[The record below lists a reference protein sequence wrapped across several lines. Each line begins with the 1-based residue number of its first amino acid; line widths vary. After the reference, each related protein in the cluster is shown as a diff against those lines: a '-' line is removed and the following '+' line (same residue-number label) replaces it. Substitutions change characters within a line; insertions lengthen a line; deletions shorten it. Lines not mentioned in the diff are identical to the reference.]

1 MTPGEKVKLIR
12 KEKNMTLEQFGKKVG
27 VTKQTISRIENGIN
41 ALTEQ
46 MILSIC
52 REFNVN
58 EDWLRTG
65 EGEMFIEL
73 DKENQ
78 LMIWAANALKDE
90 SDSFKKRFVKML
102 MELDESDWETL
113 EKFCMILYKESHDV
127 TPGSETSPK
136 T

>member
-58 EDWLRTG
+58 EEWLRTG
-65 EGEMFIEL
+65 NGEMFIEF

-78 LMIWAANALKDE
+78 LMIWALNILKDDF
-90 SDSFKKRFVKML
+90 DSFKKRFFKML

-113 EKFCMILYKESHDV
+113 EKICVKLHKES
-127 TPGSETSPK
+127 
-136 T
+136 

>member
-41 ALTEQ
+41 SLTEQ

-58 EDWLRTG
+58 EEWLRTG
-65 EGEMFIEL
+65 NGEMFIKL

-78 LMIWAANALKDE
+78 LMIWALNILKDE
-90 SDSFKKRFVKML
+90 SDSFKRRFFKML
-102 MELDESDWETL
+102 MELDESDWEAL
-113 EKFCMILYKESHDV
+113 EKICVKLHKES
-127 TPGSETSPK
+127 
-136 T
+136 

>member
-1 MTPGEKVKLIR
+1 MTQGDRVKKLR
-12 KEKNMTLEQFGKKVG
+12 KELDYTLERFGKPLGVG
-27 VTKQTISRIENGIN
+27 KTAISKIEKGENN
-41 ALTEQ
+41 LTDQ
-46 MILSIC
+46 MLLSIC

-58 EDWLRTG
+58 EKWLRTG
-65 EGEMFIEL
+65 EGEMFIKL

-78 LMIWAANALKDE
+78 LMIWAATALKDE
-90 SDSFKKRFVKML
+90 SDSFKRRFVKML

-113 EKFCMILYKESHDV
+113 EKFCMILYKENHDV

>member
-1 MTPGEKVKLIR
+1 M
-12 KEKNMTLEQFGKKVG
+12 
-27 VTKQTISRIENGIN
+27 
-41 ALTEQ
+41 
-46 MILSIC
+46 
-52 REFNVN
+52 VN
-58 EDWLRTG
+58 ENWLRTG
-65 EGEMFIEL
+65 NGEMFIKL

-78 LMIWAANALKDE
+78 LMIWAANILKDE
-90 SDSFKKRFVKML
+90 SDSFKRRFVKML